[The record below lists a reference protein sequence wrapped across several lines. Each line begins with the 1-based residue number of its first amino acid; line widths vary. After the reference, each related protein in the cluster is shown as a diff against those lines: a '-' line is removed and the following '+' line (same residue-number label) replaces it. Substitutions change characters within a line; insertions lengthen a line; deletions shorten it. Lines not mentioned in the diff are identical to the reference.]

1 MIAHPNLFLPPPRQL
16 DPNERG
22 SPIILVQFVLQQI
35 NCIYSL
41 KSSDEDGE
49 KIMQGSPDEIRQN
62 VYLMGFQRIF
72 DEETGELIWKVVD
85 LQLHMG
91 EQYI

>member
-1 MIAHPNLFLPPPRQL
+1 
-16 DPNERG
+16 
-22 SPIILVQFVLQQI
+22 
-35 NCIYSL
+35 
-41 KSSDEDGE
+41 
-49 KIMQGSPDEIRQN
+49 MQGSPDEIRQN